1 MDFNPLSI
9 FADPQM
15 RELCAELT
23 ALGIEK
29 ATQTVQKRELD
40 QATRASLLTQV
51 QLRHQALAKLGPQA
65 LEMFFTRDGMEQ
77 ATRSQIAQL
86 HAERFVTAGATHVA
100 DLGCGNGADARAF
113 AFAGLSVSAWD
124 LDATAHAAATLN
136 LAAFPHATTH
146 LGDVTQLRM
155 DDLAAQGVDAIFAD
169 PARRTGAGRGN
180 QRVAAPEDWSPS
192 LPQVLAW
199 RQDLQRLH
207 SQERL
212 GMKLAPGIEHRYLPA
227 DMEAQW
233 ISVDG
238 ALLEASLWSPACSPA
253 GAGRRA
259 TIFRG
264 QQVTQFFAPTDPA
277 QPAPEI
283 PEGGALK
290 RYLWEADPAI
300 IRAGLLHLAAES
312 ANASVVS
319 KGIAYLLTDQL
330 PTAQWAQAVTV
341 YEVLVATKLKPKAI
355 AAELRA
361 LGATNVEVKKRGAE
375 IDPAAWQRDL
385 LKVLKLKKTSAENPI
400 TVVATRFNGD
410 HLAILTRRQ

>member
-9 FADPQM
+9 FTDPQM

-29 ATQTVQKRELD
+29 ATQTAQKRELD

-51 QLRHQALAKLGPQA
+51 QLRHQACTKLGPQA
-65 LEMFFTRDGMEQ
+65 LEMFFTRDGLEQ

-86 HAERFVTAGATHVA
+86 HAERFVVAGATHVA
-100 DLGCGNGADARAF
+100 DLGCGNGVDARAF
-113 AFAGLSVSAWD
+113 ASAGLAVSAWD
-124 LDATAHAAATLN
+124 LDVTAHAAATLN
-136 LAAFPHATTH
+136 LSAFPRATTH
-146 LGDVTQLRM
+146 LGDVTQLSM
-155 DDLAAQGVDAIFAD
+155 DDLATRGVDAIFAD
-169 PARRTGAGRGN
+169 PARRTGSGKGS
-180 QRVAAPEDWSPS
+180 QRVSAPEDWSPS

-199 RQDLQRLH
+199 RSDLQRLH
-207 SQERL
+207 PTERL

-238 ALLEASLWSPACSPA
+238 ALLEASLWSPACSFA

-264 QQVTQFFAPTDPA
+264 QQVTQFFASTDPA

-283 PEGGALK
+283 PEGGELK

-300 IRAGLLHLAAES
+300 IRAGLLHLVAES
-312 ANASVVS
+312 SEATVVS
-319 KGIAYLLTDQL
+319 KGIAYLLTDHL
-330 PTAQWAQAVTV
+330 PNEQWARAVTV
-341 YEVLVATKLKPKAI
+341 YELLETAKLKPKAV
-355 AAELRA
+355 AARLRE

-375 IDPAAWQRDL
+375 IDPAAWQRNL
-385 LKVLKLKKTSAENPI
+385 LKALKLKKTSAENPV

-410 HLAILTRRQ
+410 HLAILTRRL